1 VAALETGRA
10 MKTVRQ
16 QMISLL
22 ETAPMALR
30 DLSQAL
36 RISEK
41 EVKGHLPHIAK
52 TVSARKDRFTVIPA
66 RCESCDY
73 AFAGRKRLSP
83 PGKCPRCRQSRI
95 QGPWYQVLT

>member
-1 VAALETGRA
+1 
-10 MKTVRQ
+10 MKTIRQ

-22 ETAPMALR
+22 KMAPMDLR

-41 EVKGHLPHIAK
+41 EVKSHLPHIAK
-52 TVSARKDRFTVIPA
+52 TLSARNDRLKVIPA

-73 AFAGRKRLSP
+73 AFSDRKRLSP
-83 PGKCPRCRQSRI
+83 PGRCPRCRQSRI
-95 QGPWYQVLT
+95 QGPWYQVSA

>member
-1 VAALETGRA
+1 

-22 ETAPMALR
+22 KAAPMDLR

-52 TVSARKDRFTVIPA
+52 TVSASKDRLTVTPA
-66 RCESCDY
+66 RCGGCDY
-73 AFAGRKRLSP
+73 AFTDRKRLSP

-95 QGPWYQVLT
+95 QGPWYQVTT

>member
-1 VAALETGRA
+1 

-16 QMISLL
+16 QMITLL
-22 ETAPMALR
+22 KTAPMDLR

-41 EVKGHLPHIAK
+41 EVKDHLPHIAK
-52 TVSARKDRFTVIPA
+52 SVSARKDCLTVIPA
-66 RCESCDY
+66 RCEGCDY
-73 AFAGRKRLSP
+73 AFADRKRLTP

-95 QGPWYQVLT
+95 QGPWYRVST